1 MFLHLNNS
9 EQDFLNSENYPVE
22 GEILKVLII
31 TSNGRKVKGN
41 N

>member
-9 EQDFLNSENYPVE
+9 EEDFSNSEKYPVKE
-22 GEILKVLII
+22 EILKVLII
-31 TSNGRKVKGN
+31 TSNGRKVKSN